1 MTSENSQKVLQPT
14 KKPLPPNAGQ
24 GRVKGVPNKNTR
36 LLKEAIIKA
45 AELAGSKYG
54 KEGLISYLEQQAI
67 KCPAAYLALLGKIL
81 PLQVTGE
88 DGGGIKIIG
97 RVEIAPLTMNDDKTD

>member
-1 MTSENSQKVLQPT
+1 MTCENTEQAP
-14 KKPLPPNAGQ
+14 KPKRKLRPARAGM

-45 AELAGSKYG
+45 AELAGNKYG
-54 KEGLISYLEQQAI
+54 KEGLISYLEKQAV
-67 KCPAAYLALLGKIL
+67 KCPAAYLALLGKVL

-88 DGGGIKIIG
+88 DGDAIKAITRI
-97 RVEIAPLTMNDDKTD
+97 EIVAPDFEENALE

>member
-1 MTSENSQKVLQPT
+1 MTSENTQQVLQPT

-45 AELAGSKYG
+45 AELAGNKYG
-54 KEGLISYLEQQAI
+54 KEGLISYLEKQAI
-67 KCPAAYLALLGKIL
+67 RCPTAYLALLGKIL

-88 DGGGIKIIG
+88 DGGAIKIIG

>member
-1 MTSENSQKVLQPT
+1 MTCENTEQVLQS
-14 KKPLPPNAGQ
+14 KRNLSPPNAGK

-45 AELAGSKYG
+45 AELAGNEYG
-54 KEGLISYLEQQAI
+54 NEGLVSYLKKQAV
-67 KCPAAYLALLGKIL
+67 KCPAAYLALLGKVL

-88 DGGGIKIIG
+88 DGDAIKAITRI
-97 RVEIAPLTMNDDKTD
+97 EIVAPDFEENALE

>member
-1 MTSENSQKVLQPT
+1 MTAENTELTSQPKRM
-14 KKPLPPNAGQ
+14 PPKAGQ

-45 AELAGSKYG
+45 AELAGNKYG
-54 KEGLISYLEQQAI
+54 NEGLVSYLEKQAL

-88 DGGGIKIIG
+88 DGGAIKIIG